1 MTESRRPQHAD
12 STIVGQTTFVR
23 LADAH
28 GAMCFDTAAMR
39 SILGESCTLAQAQ
52 SSACTSRARAL
63 LEGVA
68 EQRFETVTQRGGRG
82 AVRFFD
88 SALGS
93 LVLRSYRRGGLIGR
107 WVRRHYLWIGESR
120 TRCFREFHLLQQLAA
135 LDLPVPEV
143 VAAGYVRKGL
153 GYRAELLMRAI
164 PDSRPLAQ
172 HLAALDS
179 AQGLSLAAKLGQLI
193 ARFHRHGIYHADLN
207 AFNVMVDGESKL
219 WLIDFDR
226 GERRTPRS
234 AWQQANLQRL
244 HRSLLKTAPQ
254 WATAGGAT
262 VEAFFAALVQA
273 YQRSM
278 ADPAGGSGPV

>member
-1 MTESRRPQHAD
+1 MTENRRPPHSD
-12 STIVGQTTFVR
+12 STIVGQPTFVR

-28 GAMCFDTAAMR
+28 GAMCFNTDAIR

-52 SSACTSRARAL
+52 SSACASRARAL

-120 TRCFREFHLLQQLAA
+120 TRCFREFHLLQTLA
-135 LDLPVPEV
+135 LLGLPVPEV
-143 VAAGYVRKGL
+143 VAAGYVRAGL

-172 HLAALDS
+172 HLALLDS
-179 AQGLSLAAKLGQLI
+179 TQGLLLAAELGHLI
-193 ARFHRHGIYHADLN
+193 ARFHRHGVYHADLN
-207 AFNVMVDGESKL
+207 AFNVMVDGDGKL

-226 GERRTPRS
+226 GEQRTPGK
-234 AWQQANLQRL
+234 AWQHANLRRL
-244 HRSLLKTAPQ
+244 HRSLLKTAPL
-254 WATAGGAT
+254 WASAAGVA
-262 VEAFFAALVQA
+262 VEAFFAALVVA
-273 YQRSM
+273 YQRAM
-278 ADPAGGSGPV
+278 ADLC

>member
-1 MTESRRPQHAD
+1 MTEIRPPPEPQSKAE
-12 STIVGQTTFVR
+12 SATFVR

-28 GAMCFDTAAMR
+28 GAMCFDSAALR
-39 SILGESCTLAQAQ
+39 RILGESCGLAQAQ
-52 SSACTSRARAL
+52 TEACTSRARAL
-63 LEGVA
+63 LEGIA

-107 WVRRHYLWIGESR
+107 WVRRHYLWTGESR
-120 TRCFREFHLLQQLAA
+120 TRCFREFHLLQRLAE
-135 LDLPVPEV
+135 LGLPVPAV
-143 VAAGYVRKGL
+143 VAAGYVRHGV

-172 HLAALDS
+172 YLAGLDVAQSRALAAD
-179 AQGLSLAAKLGQLI
+179 LGRLI
-193 ARFHRHGIYHADLN
+193 ARFHQHGVYHADLN
-207 AFNVMVDGESKL
+207 AFNVMVDGQGKL

-226 GERRTPRS
+226 GELRRPGVT
-234 AWQQANLQRL
+234 WQHANLQRL

-254 WATAGGAT
+254 WVTPTGLG
-262 VEAFFAALVQA
+262 VEAFYAVLVEA
-273 YQRSM
+273 YQAACR
-278 ADPAGGSGPV
+278 